1 MLGISETFTDRECFE
16 FEFEDGERIVADA
29 QTASR

>member
-1 MLGISETFTDRECFE
+1 MLDISETFTGRECFE

-29 QTASR
+29 QHR